1 MAFRWSFWIT
11 IIACLVSSALSL
23 EQSVHKEQTDFERS
37 RRIPYM
43 YPQQYHSGPFFEY
56 ENDEADEKTEDEDLV
71 RQLRIP
77 YFYPKYGGG
86 FNYFKRFRDNNDQEE
101 KRSLK
106 KRGNPYFYPNMR
118 YNFLPEY
125 KRFMPAAL
133 KRTTKRNLSQIL
145 SEDMS
150 AFGYDKRS
158 PWEDEKEFLEE
169 WENSLG
175 SSEEDQ
181 EERKR
186 KRKRVIA

>member
-1 MAFRWSFWIT
+1 
-11 IIACLVSSALSL
+11 
-23 EQSVHKEQTDFERS
+23 
-37 RRIPYM
+37 
-43 YPQQYHSGPFFEY
+43 
-56 ENDEADEKTEDEDLV
+56 
-71 RQLRIP
+71 
-77 YFYPKYGGG
+77 
-86 FNYFKRFRDNNDQEE
+86 
-101 KRSLK
+101 
-106 KRGNPYFYPNMR
+106 
-118 YNFLPEY
+118 
-125 KRFMPAAL
+125 MPAAL